1 MNHLAEVKSQ
11 VKELI
16 TQGIDRALKYLV
28 EVVDPSSPNYNSLTQ
43 LRARYSAYMSNII
56 LGTISQDD
64 MNLEYARLSHALIML
79 TEGLHESD
87 LNRIAPNS
95 NILPARRG
103 ELLYNIP
110 AHMQEKREY
119 RCVIRVAYLKEWLY
133 EGWVADNDDT
143 LRNIRVA
150 EVMSVELTNIDDDEP
165 FTIKSLHNTVQF
177 LDEDDFTEWI
187 FLVKPKYLGEFALL
201 LRVSVIEVKNGREVK
216 KDVVLEQH
224 VVVANEAEEAA
235 TNFAKSGIEM
245 DFSARPTPISL
256 SKPSNSA
263 SPRGL
268 RALAL
273 FFAFVIFGSGIAWA
287 AMPLAEREWWLAKIM
302 HTANQ
307 YERYANRFP
316 ASSHTETALFSKAE
330 LTDIPI
336 DYLQYLQRYGNE
348 GIFSHK
354 ARAALRRLEQ
364 QQFKIVFD
372 QPSKES
378 IEVFISSFPQS
389 SRYPEIVQNIR
400 NTHHPDSAELLK
412 LLEAGMFEAIGQKE
426 HPEISIKNFLTCFP
440 VSNKLPELGPW
451 VSERP
456 WLKESLQQTLP
467 EYLFEKL
474 FPADP
479 ITPKSKY
486 LPLGIL
492 DKYGKKKSL
501 TTQQQY
507 ETSDKIPTM
516 GKSIDTR
523 LPVDNFENS
532 STESLDKIDTSI
544 STLPIVQGNVIELT
558 SGVKIDTPGQ
568 FIKTQNSTI
577 ENSDQLADTLSSPFI
592 PQPRQSDLQDQTS
605 YKDTTTTTVQAD
617 SSLLHDPFSDFDFVN
632 YHFFADLCKV
642 NTGGK
647 DTLNKIIGGVWGL
660 TTSTGKLL
668 TPLAYDSIFKHSQ
681 DIILLRNSKGLHIF
695 QRINRVINQIP
706 YDEIGP
712 LHNGWAKIRRFNK
725 YGFVDQ
731 TGREVV
737 APNYDELEIFEFLNY
752 KAKGSKNNKWG
763 LIDHAGNMVISP
775 MYDDIS
781 PFDSSYVRV
790 KKMEHYDLID
800 STGREKT
807 GFIYDS

>member
-1 MNHLAEVKSQ
+1 
-11 VKELI
+11 
-16 TQGIDRALKYLV
+16 
-28 EVVDPSSPNYNSLTQ
+28 
-43 LRARYSAYMSNII
+43 
-56 LGTISQDD
+56 
-64 MNLEYARLSHALIML
+64 
-79 TEGLHESD
+79 
-87 LNRIAPNS
+87 
-95 NILPARRG
+95 
-103 ELLYNIP
+103 
-110 AHMQEKREY
+110 
-119 RCVIRVAYLKEWLY
+119 
-133 EGWVADNDDT
+133 
-143 LRNIRVA
+143 
-150 EVMSVELTNIDDDEP
+150 
-165 FTIKSLHNTVQF
+165 
-177 LDEDDFTEWI
+177 
-187 FLVKPKYLGEFALL
+187 
-201 LRVSVIEVKNGREVK
+201 
-216 KDVVLEQH
+216 
-224 VVVANEAEEAA
+224 
-235 TNFAKSGIEM
+235 
-245 DFSARPTPISL
+245 
-256 SKPSNSA
+256 
-263 SPRGL
+263 
-268 RALAL
+268 
-273 FFAFVIFGSGIAWA
+273 
-287 AMPLAEREWWLAKIM
+287 
-302 HTANQ
+302 
-307 YERYANRFP
+307 
-316 ASSHTETALFSKAE
+316 
-330 LTDIPI
+330 
-336 DYLQYLQRYGNE
+336 
-348 GIFSHK
+348 
-354 ARAALRRLEQ
+354 
-364 QQFKIVFD
+364 
-372 QPSKES
+372 
-378 IEVFISSFPQS
+378 
-389 SRYPEIVQNIR
+389 
-400 NTHHPDSAELLK
+400 
-412 LLEAGMFEAIGQKE
+412 
-426 HPEISIKNFLTCFP
+426 
-440 VSNKLPELGPW
+440 
-451 VSERP
+451 
-456 WLKESLQQTLP
+456 
-467 EYLFEKL
+467 
-474 FPADP
+474 
-479 ITPKSKY
+479 
-486 LPLGIL
+486 
-492 DKYGKKKSL
+492 
-501 TTQQQY
+501 
-507 ETSDKIPTM
+507 M